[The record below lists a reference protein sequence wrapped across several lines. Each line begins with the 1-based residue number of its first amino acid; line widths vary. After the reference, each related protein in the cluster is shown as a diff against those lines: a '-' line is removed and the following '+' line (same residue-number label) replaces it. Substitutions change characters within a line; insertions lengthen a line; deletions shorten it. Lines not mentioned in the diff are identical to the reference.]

1 MIGLGR
7 MGANMAHRLAPG
19 GHAVFGFDVDA
30 RERERLR
37 DIGARSAV
45 SLVELVFVSSLA
57 APRASW
63 LMLQAAIVDA
73 TLAQLLP
80 LLAPGD
86 RVVDGGNS
94 IYKDSMRRAADSA
107 RSGIAYVDCGTRG
120 GIWDCRKATAC
131 DRRRGGGGRI
141 VGAGIRDRW
150 QRPPIA
156 AWGRVGPAGA
166 GHFSKMVQNRIE
178 YGLMQAYAEGFAIM
192 QRKHARP
199 AWRQRARASRWLA
212 VCKLPT
218 SRSRILQPRTRRD
231 MQISFA
237 QM

>member
-1 MIGLGR
+1 MLRPARTHTLAAECCSGVDIGMIGLGR

-45 SLVELVFVSSLA
+45 SLVELVSSLA

-94 IYKDSMRRAADSA
+94 I
-107 RSGIAYVDCGTRG
+107 
-120 GIWDCRKATAC
+120 
-131 DRRRGGGGRI
+131 
-141 VGAGIRDRW
+141 
-150 QRPPIA
+150 
-156 AWGRVGPAGA
+156 
-166 GHFSKMVQNRIE
+166 
-178 YGLMQAYAEGFAIM
+178 
-192 QRKHARP
+192 
-199 AWRQRARASRWLA
+199 
-212 VCKLPT
+212 
-218 SRSRILQPRTRRD
+218 
-231 MQISFA
+231 
-237 QM
+237 